1 MVTWVTS
8 SRRFSPP
15 TSRSDSIPNPRSG
28 SAFIWVLWTREA
40 KSVQEKMGEKV
51 SYFVKVNFL
60 SEELDALFNF

>member
-1 MVTWVTS
+1 
-8 SRRFSPP
+8 
-15 TSRSDSIPNPRSG
+15 
-28 SAFIWVLWTREA
+28 LWTREA